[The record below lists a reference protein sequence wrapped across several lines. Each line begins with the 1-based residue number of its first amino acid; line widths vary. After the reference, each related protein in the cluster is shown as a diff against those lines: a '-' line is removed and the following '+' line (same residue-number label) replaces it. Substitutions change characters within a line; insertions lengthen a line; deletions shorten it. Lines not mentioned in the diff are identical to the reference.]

1 MQFAITSNYFSN
13 MKLYLDNNIF
23 IYIENG
29 TLQLTDI
36 ENLIEEPIERIF
48 FSSAHIQETLE
59 IKGKDEKERLE
70 RINTRLKT
78 IEKITHNNYIFENLK
93 NEVYELIESPY
104 QVIKTITEVPAQS
117 IMKSFINIISEEQKR
132 EIRRQLNIEPAK
144 INLYNYNE
152 VVEQLSEKLRQFG
165 DYSFLEMIEL
175 GISYHK
181 DGKTFGLSNRTAAIF
196 ELLDMLGYWKD
207 KSTEKSNYARLWDS
221 THVFYSIYCDYFI
234 SSDKRT
240 ANKAKVVF
248 DLYNVKT
255 KIISP
260 KI

>member
-1 MQFAITSNYFSN
+1 

-23 IYIENG
+23 VYLENG
-29 TLQLTDI
+29 TLQLSDI
-36 ENLIEEPIERIF
+36 ENLIEEPIAKIF
-48 FSSAHIQETLE
+48 FSASHIQETLE

-70 RINTRLKT
+70 RISIRLKT
-78 IEKITHNNYIFENLK
+78 IEKITQNNYVFENLK

-117 IMKSFINIISEEQKR
+117 IMKSFMNLISEEQKR
-132 EIRRQLNIEPAK
+132 EIRNQLNIEPAK

-152 VVEQLSEKLRQFG
+152 VIDQLSEKLQQFG
-165 DYSFLEMIEL
+165 GYSFLEMIEV

-181 DGKTFGLSNRTAAIF
+181 DVKTFGLSNRIAGIF

-207 KSTEKSNYARLWDS
+207 KSTEKSNYARFWDS
-221 THVFYSIYCDYFI
+221 SHTFYSTYCDYFI

-240 ANKAKVVF
+240 VNKAKVVF
-248 DLYNVKT
+248 DLYNIDT

>member
-1 MQFAITSNYFSN
+1 

-23 IYIENG
+23 IYLENG
-29 TLQLTDI
+29 TLQLSDI
-36 ENLIEEPIERIF
+36 ENLINEPIEKIF
-48 FSSAHIQETLE
+48 FSASHIQETLE

-78 IEKITHNNYIFENLK
+78 IEKITRNNYISENLK

-104 QVIKTITEVPAQS
+104 QVLKTITEVPAQS
-117 IMKSFINIISEEQKR
+117 MMKIFANWISDEQKT
-132 EIRRQLNIEPAK
+132 EIRNQLNIEPAK

-152 VVEQLSEKLRQFG
+152 VIVQLSEKLQQFG
-165 DYSFLEMIEL
+165 GNSFLEMIEL
-175 GISYHK
+175 GISYHR
-181 DGKTFGLSNRTAAIF
+181 DGHTFGLSNRIAAIF

-221 THVFYSIYCDYFI
+221 SHTFYSAYCDYFI

-240 ANKAKVVF
+240 VNKAKVVF
-248 DLYNVKT
+248 DLYSVKT
-255 KIISP
+255 KILSP